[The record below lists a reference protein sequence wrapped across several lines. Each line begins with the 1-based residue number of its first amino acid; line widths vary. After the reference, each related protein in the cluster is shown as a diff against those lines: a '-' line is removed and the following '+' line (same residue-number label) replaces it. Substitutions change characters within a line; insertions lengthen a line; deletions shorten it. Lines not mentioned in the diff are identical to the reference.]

1 MKGKRGGA
9 RRGAGAVTGNKN
21 AQKRIQLPE
30 SMRLDS
36 VESVL
41 EFVRTILVPATL
53 NGSIGVRQSTAV
65 TSALKL
71 LLEFD
76 PDLAHLK
83 EVEEG
88 LVRLE
93 EEDKRI
99 QEDIRALKENV
110 SNPATRVLHRFRQS
124 P

>member
-1 MKGKRGGA
+1 M
-9 RRGAGAVTGNKN
+9 
-21 AQKRIQLPE
+21 
-30 SMRLDS
+30 
-36 VESVL
+36 
-41 EFVRTILVPATL
+41 VPCPL

-65 TSALKL
+65 TLALKL

-99 QEDIRALKENV
+99 EEDIRALQEKRGFEPVGKATENHD
-110 SNPATRVLHRFRQS
+110 SGDDCQT
-124 P
+124 